1 MAIRNEG
8 LKSWQ
13 NLIKVNR
20 DYSRRHQMSIETKR
34 FLQFRI
40 LEMSNQQKS
49 GPKWTE
55 LRYVFRFSISGRPG
69 FREAPWLWNAHA
81 LLFQRWTT
89 LPKYTFHN
97 TERMV
102 LTNLCQTLD
111 QQQHNSYLQGQNW
124 LRRKS
129 VSEAVWQIRCLS
141 VGKSTTGRL
150 EQHIL
155 TPSLS
160 NAIRKLEM
168 LEIIKK
174 G

>member
-34 FLQFRI
+34 FLQFMI

-55 LRYVFRFSISGRPG
+55 LKYAFCSASGRPG

-89 LPKYTFHN
+89 SPKNTFYN
-97 TERMV
+97 TWRTV
-102 LTNLCQTLD
+102 LTNLCQTLN
-111 QQQHNSYLQGQNW
+111 QRQHNSYLQGQNW
-124 LRRKS
+124 FWRKS
-129 VSEAVWQIRCLS
+129 VSLEVWQIRCLS
-141 VGKSTTGRL
+141 VGKSTTRRL

-155 TPSLS
+155 PPSLS
-160 NAIRKLEM
+160 NATRKLEM